1 MSTKQLLLALT
12 LGLTP
17 ALANELYDA
26 VQKCELPTVK
36 NMIAAGSLVNDMNAA
51 LDTPLHV
58 AVRAGR
64 PACVYLLLAAGANPY
79 PPNRAG
85 ETPHLLARQYPAGVI
100 HDQMLF
106 LFDRPALLNQ
116 PLTYAITRGD
126 ANITRL
132 LLDVGLDPNAA
143 GADGSTPLH
152 HAALTGNVPAIEV
165 LLSHGAA
172 TEAFDRD
179 GFLPLH
185 LAALAGKSAAV
196 TALLAGGANMSA
208 VTRDSGESAL
218 HLAAAWGR
226 LEAVKTLLTSGAN
239 KSARDKKG
247 RTPLD
252 RAVENQF
259 DEIAPFLKTSK

>member
-1 MSTKQLLLALT
+1 MSSKQLLLALT

-17 ALANELYDA
+17 CAANELYDA
-26 VQKCELPTVK
+26 VQTCELPAIK
-36 NMIAAGSLVNDMNAA
+36 QMIVAGSSVNDMNAA

-58 AVRAGR
+58 AVRAGK

-85 ETPHLLARQYPAGVI
+85 KTPHLLARQYPEGVI

-106 LFDRPALLNQ
+106 LFERPALLKQ

-143 GADGSTPLH
+143 GADGTTPLH
-152 HAALTGNVPAIEV
+152 HAALTGNAPAIEV
-165 LLSHGAA
+165 LLAHGAA
-172 TEAFDRD
+172 TEAFDHD

-185 LAALAGKSAAV
+185 LAALAGKSTAA
-196 TALLAGGANMSA
+196 TALLAGGANVSA

-226 LEAVKTLLTSGAN
+226 IEAVQVLLTSGAN

-252 RAVENQF
+252 HAAENHF
-259 DEIAPFLKTSK
+259 DEIVRAVKF

>member
-1 MSTKQLLLALT
+1 MSAKRLLLALT

-17 ALANELYDA
+17 CAANELYDA
-26 VQKCELPTVK
+26 VQTCELPTVK
-36 NMIAAGSLVNDMNAA
+36 NMIAAGGVVNDMNAA

-58 AVRAGR
+58 AVRAGK

-85 ETPHLLARQYPAGVI
+85 ATAHLLARQYPAGVI
-100 HDQMLF
+100 RDQMLF
-106 LFDRPALLNQ
+106 LFERPALLNQ

-126 ANITRL
+126 GNITRL

-152 HAALTGNVPAIEV
+152 HAALTGNVPAMEV
-165 LLSHGAA
+165 LLAHGAV

-185 LAALAGKSAAV
+185 LAARAGKSAAV
-196 TALLAGGANMSA
+196 TALLEGGAR
-208 VTRDSGESAL
+208 V
-218 HLAAAWGR
+218 
-226 LEAVKTLLTSGAN
+226 
-239 KSARDKKG
+239 
-247 RTPLD
+247 
-252 RAVENQF
+252 
-259 DEIAPFLKTSK
+259 

>member
-1 MSTKQLLLALT
+1 MVSKQFLLSLT
-12 LGLTP
+12 LGLAP
-17 ALANELYDA
+17 CAANELYDV
-26 VQKCELPTVK
+26 VQTCELPAVK
-36 NMIAAGSLVNDMNAA
+36 QMIASGGLVNDMNVA

-58 AVRAGR
+58 AVRAGK
-64 PACVYLLLAAGANPY
+64 PECVYLLLAAGANPF

-85 ETPHLLARQYPAGVI
+85 ATPHLLARQYPAGAI

-106 LFDRPALLNQ
+106 LFERPALLKQ

-152 HAALTGNVPAIEV
+152 HAALTGKVPALEV
-165 LLSHGAA
+165 LLAHGAT

-185 LAALAGKSAAV
+185 LAALAGKAAAV
-196 TALLAGGANMSA
+196 TALLAGGAKMSA

-226 LEAVKTLLTSGAN
+226 IEAVQVLLASGAN
-239 KSARDKKG
+239 NSAKDKKG

-252 RAVENQF
+252 RAAENHF
-259 DEIAPFLKTSK
+259 DEIVSALKVSK